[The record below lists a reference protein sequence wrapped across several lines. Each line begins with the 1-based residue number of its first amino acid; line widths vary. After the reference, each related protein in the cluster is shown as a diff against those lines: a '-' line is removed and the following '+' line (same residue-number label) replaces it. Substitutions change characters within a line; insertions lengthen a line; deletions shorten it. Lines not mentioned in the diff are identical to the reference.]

1 MSNAMHGLLG
11 PGLVAPCRVDVVAC
25 RAAGDV
31 VAAQVAGG
39 PDVVVSPRLSRLLT
53 LLLSREWVWREEVD
67 RLAGVSNG
75 PELVRQLRGILG
87 RGAVEMQR
95 VRLLD
100 RDGRACHPGRYKLTA
115 SGREALARMGWSG
128 AEGVGHG

>member
-1 MSNAMHGLLG
+1 MSNAMHGLMG
-11 PGLVAPCRVDVVAC
+11 PGLVASRRVDVGVR

-31 VAAQVAGG
+31 VAAPRACG
-39 PDVVVSPRLSRLLT
+39 PDVLVSPRLSRLLS

-100 RDGRACHPGRYKLTA
+100 RDGRVCRPGRYKLTA
-115 SGREALARMGWSG
+115 LGREVLARLGLSG
-128 AEGVGHG
+128 VEGVGHG

>member
-1 MSNAMHGLLG
+1 MSNAMHGLMG
-11 PGLVAPCRVDVVAC
+11 PGLVAPCRVDAATC
-25 RAAGDV
+25 RAACD
-31 VAAQVAGG
+31 VAAAPRADG
-39 PDVVVSPRLSRLLT
+39 PDVLMSLRLSRLLA

-100 RDGRACHPGRYKLTA
+100 RDGEVCHPGRYRLTDA
-115 SGREALARMGWSG
+115 GRKAAAGLGLLPE
-128 AEGVGHG
+128 